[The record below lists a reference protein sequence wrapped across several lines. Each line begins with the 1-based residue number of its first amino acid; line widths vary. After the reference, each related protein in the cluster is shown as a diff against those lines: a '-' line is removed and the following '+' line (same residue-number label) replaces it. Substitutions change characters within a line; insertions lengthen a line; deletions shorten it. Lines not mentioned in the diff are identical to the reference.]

1 MDKKQI
7 RKINKTAAVVAT
19 VAVILMELL
28 YGFLL
33 WLGDFDFTTR
43 RPALAFAIGWA
54 LAKALMVFWVTL
66 GLVAGLLTE
75 ACALQEHQP
84 SRNP

>member
-33 WLGDFDFTTR
+33 WLGDFDFMTR
-43 RPALAFAIGWA
+43 RPALAFAVGWA
-54 LAKALMVFWVTL
+54 LAKAIMVFWITL

-75 ACALQEHQP
+75 ACALQEHQQ

>member
-7 RKINKTAAVVAT
+7 RKINKAAAVVAT
-19 VAVILMELL
+19 VAVIVLELVFV
-28 YGFLL
+28 FLL

-43 RPALAFAIGWA
+43 RPALALAAGWA
-54 LAKALMVFWVTL
+54 LAKAILVFWITL
-66 GLVAGLLTE
+66 GLVAALLTE
-75 ACALQEHQP
+75 AYGLREHEQ